1 MTRMTRALLV
11 LLAASCSAPG
21 AGTVAIDGVT
31 PSYGPLA
38 GGTRIVIAGERFHAD
53 DGSPTRVLVGGRE
66 APLANALDDA
76 TLEVIIPPGDRPGDA
91 ELVVFNRHGT
101 AIATGAFH
109 YATQPTIA
117 SIAPAEVIYAEQAT
131 TMTLT
136 GTGFVDDGA
145 GDPLVLVD
153 GVPATDVHV
162 ASDTELAFTAPAG
175 RALGRPRVEVAN
187 ARGVAAKERGFRYR
201 PSARPGLLLFTLS
214 SQTFAMFFDPVD
226 KSLVTIPRVG
236 PFLSLS
242 SVVVDEDGE
251 YWGTERSG
259 GRLGRVD
266 VSAQRFV
273 QSVQIG
279 FRVPAMVRIDGVQ
292 YGFDRWTLR
301 FGAFGLDG
309 AFTPIGDTPVPCCG
323 SYGLAYDGATLYLA
337 YRAGADKFLVTLDRA
352 TGALGTP
359 VKLLGSPT
367 FHIEELRFFAGTLYA
382 ASRDGTLVAI
392 DPATG
397 AVTVVTTVLRANA
410 MEVFE

>member
-1 MTRMTRALLV
+1 MRALLV
-11 LLAASCSAPG
+11 LLAACSAPDV
-21 AGTVAIDGVT
+21 GTLAIDSVT

-38 GGTRIVIAGERFHAD
+38 GGTRIVIAGARLAAD

-66 APLANALDDA
+66 APLANAIDDA
-76 TLEVIIPPGDRPGDA
+76 TLEAIIPPGDRPGDA

-101 AIATGAFH
+101 AIATSAFH
-109 YATQPTIA
+109 YAALPTIT
-117 SIAPAEVIYAEQAT
+117 SIAPAEVIYATEAT
-131 TMTLT
+131 TMTVI
-136 GTGFVDDGA
+136 GSGFFDDGA

-153 GVPATDVHV
+153 GVPAADVHV
-162 ASDTELAFTAPAG
+162 ASDTELTFTAPAG

-187 ARGVAAKERGFRYR
+187 ARGLATKERGFRYR
-201 PSARPGLLLFTLS
+201 PGPRGGLLLFSLS
-214 SQTFAMFFDPVD
+214 SQTFAMFLDPVD

-236 PFLSLS
+236 PFMSLS
-242 SVVVDEDGE
+242 SVVLDEDGE

-273 QSVQIG
+273 QSVPIG

-301 FGAFGLDG
+301 FGTFGLDG
-309 AFTPIGDTPVPCCG
+309 AFTAIGDTPFPCCG
-323 SYGLAYDGATLYLA
+323 SYGLAYDGTTLYLS
-337 YRAGADKFLVTLDRA
+337 YRSGADKYLVTVDRA

-359 VKLLGSPT
+359 VKLAGTATL
-367 FHIEELRFFAGTLYA
+367 HVEELRFFGGTLYA

-397 AVTVVTTVLRANA
+397 AVTVVANVLRANA
-410 MEVFE
+410 MEVFD